1 MLRPD
6 PYLSKRLTRPLP
18 TKDGGVLRTIKDARN
33 YMMALSKHSK
43 ASAQWQRV
51 AAMLFEQADV
61 TDLSSQVQLALFYDG
76 KLDLAALSEP
86 V

>member
-1 MLRPD
+1 LTPGQLLIVSRA
-6 PYLSKRLTRPLP
+6 LKR
-18 TKDGGVLRTIKDARN
+18 
-33 YMMALSKHSK
+33 
-43 ASAQWQRV
+43 AQSGRLLLHDLW
-51 AAMLFEQADV
+51 FEPAPERGRKADV

>member
-1 MLRPD
+1 LTPGQLLIVSRA
-6 PYLSKRLTRPLP
+6 LKR
-18 TKDGGVLRTIKDARN
+18 
-33 YMMALSKHSK
+33 
-43 ASAQWQRV
+43 AQSGRLLLHDFWFEPAPERG
-51 AAMLFEQADV
+51 AMLLEQADV